1 MAWGFQR
8 LIRAICVKHTIY
20 LHTMCEHFWYARRAR
35 LEPLWMFPIVMT
47 VSGFHSASV
56 ICFTLKLPL
65 ESPRGRNTNIHNT
78 TTGYWSAVNGMT
90 KSKQTERNAKL
101 WFPAAFVTF
110 ALSMTFSFHPNRI
123 LSKAS
128 LFDGHWIT
136 WSCFNSSGGVLC
148 NPDTRLRQHLPP
160 HVDPFLWFLHRCNL
174 SSLPNYSIGRPK
186 RLQTSPLSFPDV
198 VARFHLRADHK
209 ALRKP
214 LSGRKTI
221 RCWIGCENN

>member
-1 MAWGFQR
+1 MARGFQR
-8 LIRAICVKHTIY
+8 LIRAICVKHTNY
-20 LHTMCEHFWYARRAR
+20 LFTPCVSISDTHAEHVSS
-35 LEPLWMFPIVMT
+35 LCGCFPSSWQYLGSILHLL
-47 VSGFHSASV
+47 FA
-56 ICFTLKLPL
+56 LKLPL

-128 LFDGHWIT
+128 LFDRHWIT